1 MRQKKGGLKMANYN
15 DFDLDLKMVSENE
28 AKNVAEAAGTTV
40 VIDSAVNCWWR
51 ISEYINCT
59 PGCATPTKDRP
70 AASCHKRMAGAV
82 QARC

>member
-1 MRQKKGGLKMANYN
+1 MGNYN
-15 DFDLDLKMVSENE
+15 DFDLDLKMVNENE
-28 AKNVAEAAGTTV
+28 AKNVAVAGGTTV
-40 VIDSAVNCWWR
+40 VIDSALFCGIR